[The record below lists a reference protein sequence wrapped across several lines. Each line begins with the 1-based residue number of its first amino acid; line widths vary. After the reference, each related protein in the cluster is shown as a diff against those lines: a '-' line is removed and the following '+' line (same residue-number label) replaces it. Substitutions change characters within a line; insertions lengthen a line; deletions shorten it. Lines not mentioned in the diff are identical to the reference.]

1 MATKFNLFS
10 AQGTKGAQRE
20 AIYNALD
27 CITTLEIDNVL
38 EARMTEQDKRTH
50 DFYMA
55 IQGPAVEMGMRGI
68 RVDESAKERLK
79 ADLFKRKRKVLSEIQ
94 QHPLVKPIWDKLE
107 LNTGACM
114 KPSRKDG
121 KHKWPRATP
130 DMSVIPDS
138 EKHCVDC
145 NAPRLRVRPF
155 LPSSP
160 DDVKHL
166 LYDLYKMKEIRD
178 KDGKV
183 TTDKEARERLS
194 AKYPKYE
201 PVIALLNEEA
211 DVGKQIGFLGFRSD
225 DGRFYSNFNV
235 GVTNT
240 HRFSSNSDNYG
251 RGGNAQNI
259 TEKHRH
265 IFTADP
271 GYELCYADLK
281 QAESKVIS
289 FVAGDEEYI
298 AAHEGGDTHTFVC
311 RLVWPEG
318 IKGVPWT
325 GDLAA
330 DKVIASG
337 SNPTWDDRPGH
348 DFRFQSK
355 SVQHGS
361 NLGLTPFGMAI
372 QKRIPVE
379 AAREGQHRYF
389 SAFPG
394 IRDYQRMIRQKV
406 QDQEPIITP
415 LGVRFKLY
423 GRPKDEHTYKQGL
436 AVIPQSMVGHIISIA
451 LWRMQRYEPLI
462 QLLAQVHDAILFQF
476 PKGRY
481 DILYRVLTKHM
492 VVPIPITGTDGKTR
506 VMTIGTE
513 AAVGHNWGHGNNQ
526 PFDKEGKPKTLNTDG
541 IFEITFTS
549 PTEWKIKS

>member
-1 MATKFNLFS
+1 MAKKFNLTT
-10 AQGTKGAQRE
+10 AQNTVGFQRE

-27 CITTLEIDNVL
+27 CITTLEIDDIL
-38 EARMTEQDKRTH
+38 DAQMTPADRRTH

-68 RVDESAKERLK
+68 RVDESAKEKLK
-79 ADLFKRKRKVLSEIQ
+79 SDLFKRKRTVTSAIQ
-94 QHPLVKPIWDKLE
+94 SHSDIKPIWDHLE
-107 LNTGACM
+107 KNTGACLA
-114 KPSRKDG
+114 PSRKDG
-121 KHKWPRATP
+121 KHKWEPGVADTP
-130 DMSVIPDS
+130 
-138 EKHCVDC
+138 ERKCVDC
-145 NAPRLRVRPF
+145 GKSRFKVRPF
-155 LPSSP
+155 QPSSP
-160 DDVKHL
+160 TDVKHL
-166 LYDLYKMKEIRD
+166 LYDLYKMKVITD

-194 AKYPKYE
+194 AKYPKYAD
-201 PVIALLNEEA
+201 VIALLNEEA
-211 DVGKQIGFLGFRSD
+211 DVSKQIGFLEFRSD

-298 AAHEGGDTHTFVC
+298 EAHEGGDTHTFVC

-318 IKGVPWT
+318 INGTPWT
-325 GDLAA
+325 GDLGA
-330 DKVIASG
+330 DKTIATSA
-337 SNPTWDDRPGH
+337 NPKWDDRPGH
-348 DFRFQSK
+348 DYRFQSK
-355 SVQHGS
+355 AVQHGS

-379 AAREGQHRYF
+379 AAREGQARYF
-389 SAFPG
+389 HAFPG
-394 IRDYQRMIRQKV
+394 IRNYQRMIRQKV
-406 QDQEPIITP
+406 QDQEPIVTP
-415 LGVRFKLY
+415 LGVRFKLF
-423 GRPKDEHTYKQGL
+423 GRPMDEHTYKQGL
-436 AVIPQSMVGHIISIA
+436 AVIPQSMVGHIIAIG
-451 LWRMQRYEPLI
+451 LWRIQRYEPEA

-481 DILYRVLTKHM
+481 DILYRVLEKHM
-492 VVPIPITGTDGKTR
+492 VVPVPITGTDGKTR

-513 AAVGHNWGHGNNQ
+513 AAVGHNWGHGG
-526 PFDKEGKPKTLNTDG
+526 PEG
-541 IFEITFTS
+541 IHEITFTS

>member
-10 AQGTKGAQRE
+10 AQSTKGMQRE
-20 AIYNALD
+20 SIYNALD

-38 EARMTEQDKRTH
+38 EARMTDQDKRTH
-50 DFYMA
+50 DFYMS
-55 IQGPAVEMGMRGI
+55 IQGPAVEMGMCGI
-68 RVDESAKERLK
+68 RVDESAKEALK
-79 ADLFKRKRKVLSEIQ
+79 ADLFKRKRKVISELQGHI
-94 QHPLVKPIWDKLE
+94 LIKPVWDRLE
-107 LNTGACM
+107 KNTGACLR
-114 KPSRKDG
+114 PSRKDG
-121 KHKWPRATP
+121 KHKWEPGVPDTP
-130 DMSVIPDS
+130 DRT
-138 EKHCVDC
+138 CVDC
-145 NAPRLRVRPF
+145 HVSRFKVRSF
-155 LPSSP
+155 LPSSTE
-160 DDVKHL
+160 DVKHL
-166 LYDLYKMKEIRD
+166 LYDLYKMKVITD

-318 IKGVPWT
+318 IKGVQWT
-325 GDLAA
+325 GDLSL
-330 DKVIASG
+330 DKAIASG
-337 SNPTWDDRPGH
+337 SNPVWDDRPGH
-348 DFRFQSK
+348 DFRYQSK
-355 SVQHGS
+355 AVQHGS

-372 QKRIPVE
+372 QKRIPVD
-379 AAREGQHRYF
+379 AAREGQRRYF

-406 QDQEPIITP
+406 QDQEPIVTP

-423 GRPKDEHTYKQGL
+423 GRPMDEHTYKQGL

-451 LWRMQRYEPLI
+451 LWRMQRYEPAV

-476 PKGRY
+476 PKGQY
-481 DILYRVLTKHM
+481 DILYRVLTQHM

-513 AAVGHNWGHGNNQ
+513 AAVGHNWGHGG
-526 PFDKEGKPKTLNTDG
+526 PEG
-541 IFEITFTS
+541 IHEITFTS